1 MTVTCKTSRPKY
13 TIHSPSL
20 RNEEGGRDRG
30 GRGNNRYMQNYE
42 CKLYMIPHLKHIH
55 RHTDRHTHAH
65 THTRHTQT
73 HTRAHTPLILA
84 CRTHFSKLHHPST
97 ALFRS
102 AAYQTTKRVFPSDV
116 QTSSSNY
123 RIRLN

>member
-42 CKLYMIPHLKHIH
+42 YKLYMIPHLKHIH
-55 RHTDRHTHAH
+55 RHTDTHAH
-65 THTRHTQT
+65 THTPTHIYTAHTHKHGHIYAHT
-73 HTRAHTPLILA
+73 HTHL
-84 CRTHFSKLHHPST
+84 
-97 ALFRS
+97 
-102 AAYQTTKRVFPSDV
+102 
-116 QTSSSNY
+116 
-123 RIRLN
+123 